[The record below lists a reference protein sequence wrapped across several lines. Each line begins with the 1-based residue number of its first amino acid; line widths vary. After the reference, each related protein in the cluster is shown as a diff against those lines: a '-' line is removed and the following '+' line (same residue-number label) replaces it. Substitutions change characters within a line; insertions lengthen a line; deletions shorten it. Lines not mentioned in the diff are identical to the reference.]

1 MIKKNFLKQIRIYK
15 TFKFSLFRASSF
27 LLYKKIIKI
36 AYLLKFIKENIEYI
50 PKEEIEIIKKEL
62 LSFKDFDIAFLPF
75 IKSYFVLNI
84 DTSLT
89 TVELIIDKD
98 MQPVYDV
105 FKRFDRI
112 KNLDEYADE
121 KKIFIE
127 KLDFLENKLLELT
140 LPIPE
145 KKMKK
150 IRRFYKFVEEIDV

>member
-1 MIKKNFLKQIRIYK
+1 LIKKNFLKQIRIYK

-36 AYLLKFIKENIEYI
+36 AYLLKLIKENIEYI
-50 PKEEIEIIKKEL
+50 PKEEIETIKKEL
-62 LSFKDFDIAFLPF
+62 SFFKDFDIVFLPF
-75 IKSYFVLNI
+75 IRSYFVLDV

-89 TVELIIDKD
+89 AIEFIIDKD
-98 MQPVYDV
+98 IQPIYNI

-140 LPIPE
+140 FPIPE

-150 IRRFYKFVEEIDV
+150 MRKFYQFMEEINV

>member
-50 PKEEIEIIKKEL
+50 PKEEIETIKNEL
-62 LSFKDFDIAFLPF
+62 SSFKDFDIVFLPF
-75 IKSYFVLNI
+75 ISSYFFLNTN
-84 DTSLT
+84 TSLT
-89 TVELIIDKD
+89 TVELIVDKD
-98 MQPVYDV
+98 IQPIYDV
-105 FKRFDRI
+105 LKRFDRI
-112 KNLDEYADE
+112 KNLDEYTDE

-127 KLDFLENKLLELT
+127 KLDLLENKLLELT

-150 IRRFYKFVEEIDV
+150 IKKFYKFVEEINV